1 MSACNVANLHQ
12 GVRNWWEVR
21 AGEVVV
27 GDRGESD
34 PGEGDGRVGEEE
46 EKQVAN
52 HLKVVDGN
60 WGAQHG
66 IVLSPCLMMHL
77 SRREVQFSSPHSFV
91 DANLMA
97 DMTTG
102 RSRTGIIHLHNGT
115 PIDWHCKNQN

>member
-46 EKQVAN
+46 
-52 HLKVVDGN
+52 D
-60 WGAQHG
+60 
-66 IVLSPCLMMHL
+66 
-77 SRREVQFSSPHSFV
+77 
-91 DANLMA
+91 
-97 DMTTG
+97 
-102 RSRTGIIHLHNGT
+102 
-115 PIDWHCKNQN
+115 